1 MMGAVAFVGAILLW
15 LGFRLIRRARGGF
28 TAIADLLRMRARAV
42 RALEAGLVEVE
53 GTIEAV
59 EAPIT
64 GLSKVRC
71 VAVVTTLRSARRTI
85 RGRIPLG
92 EKRRVEAARA
102 TLRDASGA
110 CELDL
115 EHAEVL
121 GQVWT
126 AADVPIASFREAAP
140 AWASELCAEGA
151 THVTVEERIIPEG
164 ARVLVAGLATE
175 LSLAEE
181 AGDRGSRPRFR
192 VEGSPSHALLL
203 GFGGRTRLLLRAIA
217 PAAFGVILGAYLC
230 AFGIVALAVSVS
242 G

>member
-1 MMGAVAFVGAILLW
+1 MMWVVAFMGAILLW
-15 LGFRLIRRARGGF
+15 LGVRLIRRASGGF
-28 TAIADLLRMRARAV
+28 AAVADLLRMRARAI

-64 GLSKVRC
+64 GLSKVRS
-71 VAVVTTLRSARRTI
+71 VAVVTILRSARRTV
-85 RGRIPLG
+85 RGRTALG

-102 TLRDASGA
+102 TLRDGSGA

-115 EHAEVL
+115 EHAEIL
-121 GQVWT
+121 GQVW
-126 AADVPIASFREAAP
+126 AATDMPIASFQEIAP
-140 AWASELCAEGA
+140 AWASELCVEGA
-151 THVTVEERIIPEG
+151 THITVDERIIPEG
-164 ARVLVAGLATE
+164 ARVLVSGRATE
-175 LSLAEE
+175 IAKAEGS
-181 AGDRGSRPRFR
+181 GDRGPGPRFR
-192 VEGSPSHALLL
+192 LEGSATRALLL